1 MFDYIEGKLINI
13 EPNYAVLDTGGWGIK
28 CVISM
33 FTYNKIKSELGKKT
47 KLYIHMVLKDD
58 AAELIGFHDT
68 VERQAYV
75 LLNRVSGIGS
85 KVAISILSLMNV
97 SQLKASILCEDV
109 KTLVTIPGIGKKTA
123 QKMIIELKDR
133 IKELPVEDEVI
144 GSAVLEAREVLVS
157 LGFKP
162 GEIQLV
168 LKDDFIGEN
177 DTVEDIVKIALKKL
191 SK

>member
-1 MFDYIEGKLINI
+1 M
-13 EPNYAVLDTGGWGIK
+13 
-28 CVISM
+28 
-33 FTYNKIKSELGKKT
+33 
-47 KLYIHMVLKDD
+47 
-58 AAELIGFHDT
+58 
-68 VERQAYV
+68 ERQAYV

-133 IKELPVEDEVI
+133 IKELPVEDKVI